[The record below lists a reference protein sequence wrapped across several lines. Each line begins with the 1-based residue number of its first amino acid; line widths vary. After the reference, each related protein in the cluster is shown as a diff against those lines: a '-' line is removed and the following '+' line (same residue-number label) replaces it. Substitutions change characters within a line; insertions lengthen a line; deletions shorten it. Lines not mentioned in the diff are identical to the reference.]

1 MLFVRG
7 IQMKLLVGLTTA
19 LGVLLGLY
27 LGYGIAGVGG
37 AVLYGAVIGVGGT
50 VFGSLLGRTA
60 RLLRHSWRLVF
71 ATAVL
76 VLAAVFMWGVYL

>member
-1 MLFVRG
+1 
-7 IQMKLLVGLTTA
+7 MKLLVGLTTA

-37 AVLYGAVIGVGGT
+37 AVLFGAVIGVGGSL
-50 VFGSLLGRTA
+50 FGSLLGRTA

-71 ATAVL
+71 ATAALILVAVL
-76 VLAAVFMWGVYL
+76 MWDVYL